1 MNHWRRKVCKNA
13 LVDVY
18 NKLVAPE
25 TGNYLDKALQ
35 SVFTTTPLELLRVDF
50 QRLAD
55 YCANDVE
62 ATCHV
67 FARLYPTFK
76 QR

>member
-1 MNHWRRKVCKNA
+1 MCKNA

-18 NKLVAPE
+18 NKLIASE

-35 SVFTTTPLELLRVDF
+35 SVFVTTPIGMLREDF

-62 ATCHV
+62 ATCLV
-67 FARLYPTFK
+67 FSKLYPIFK
-76 QR
+76 KK